1 MVSRKLK
8 NVLLIHING
17 PKKNIWKRKPD
28 KNPPEGSWKDFRGIF
43 EQILV
48 SGGFFGFVRLGALMI
63 HFITVFAVMTV

>member
-1 MVSRKLK
+1 ME
-8 NVLLIHING
+8 
-17 PKKNIWKRKPD
+17 PD
-28 KNPPEGSWKDFRGIF
+28 KNPPEGSRKDFRGIF

>member
-1 MVSRKLK
+1 M
-8 NVLLIHING
+8 NVW
-17 PKKNIWKRKPD
+17 NIWKRKPD
-28 KNPPEGSWKDFRGIF
+28 KNPPEGSRKDFGGIF